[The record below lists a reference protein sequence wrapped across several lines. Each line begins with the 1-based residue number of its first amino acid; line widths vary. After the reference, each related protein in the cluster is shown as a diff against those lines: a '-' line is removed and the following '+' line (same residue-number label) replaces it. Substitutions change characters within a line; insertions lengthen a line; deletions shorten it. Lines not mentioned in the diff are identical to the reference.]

1 MLYSNEDMRFLKR
14 DPFVNIA
21 NDMVVDY
28 PSPANISYLWNF
40 GSLAGL
46 FLGVQLVTGIIL
58 AMHYTPH
65 MDLAFNSIEH
75 IMRDVNYGWF
85 LRYCHANGASFFF
98 LMLYAHI
105 LRGLYYGSYI
115 YPRALV
121 WHIGVAIY
129 LLTMAAGFLGYILVW
144 GQMSYW
150 AATVIINLVSVVPL
164 IGNSL
169 TEWIWG
175 GFSVG
180 NPTLNRLF
188 SLHYLVPF
196 IIAVLAILHLMALH
210 IPWSGTPLG
219 TNSKVDMVPFH
230 PYFSVKDGLGVLVL
244 LVMLSYLVFFNPNL
258 LGEPDNYIPA
268 NPMATPP
275 HIVPDWYFLPFYA
288 ILRSIPSKFLG
299 VIAMA
304 AAILVLF
311 LLPYLNTS
319 RIRSSTF
326 RPIFKKFY
334 WLFVVCVLLL
344 SWIGGIPVQEPYYT
358 IGQIATLFYFTFL
371 LLLIPVIGMI
381 ENTLMSSR

>member
-1 MLYSNEDMRFLKR
+1 VLYSNEDMRFLKR

-129 LLTMAAGFLGYILVW
+129 LLTMVPGVYLGL
-144 GQMSYW
+144 GSD
-150 AATVIINLVSVVPL
+150 VVL
-164 IGNSL
+164 GSDRDNKF
-169 TEWIWG
+169 
-175 GFSVG
+175 GFSC
-180 NPTLNRLF
+180 PFNREFFNGMDLGWLF
-188 SLHYLVPF
+188 SWKPNFESF
-196 IIAVLAILHLMALH
+196 I
-210 IPWSGTPLG
+210 
-219 TNSKVDMVPFH
+219 
-230 PYFSVKDGLGVLVL
+230 
-244 LVMLSYLVFFNPNL
+244 
-258 LGEPDNYIPA
+258 
-268 NPMATPP
+268 
-275 HIVPDWYFLPFYA
+275 
-288 ILRSIPSKFLG
+288 
-299 VIAMA
+299 
-304 AAILVLF
+304 
-311 LLPYLNTS
+311 
-319 RIRSSTF
+319 
-326 RPIFKKFY
+326 
-334 WLFVVCVLLL
+334 
-344 SWIGGIPVQEPYYT
+344 
-358 IGQIATLFYFTFL
+358 
-371 LLLIPVIGMI
+371 
-381 ENTLMSSR
+381 